1 MPAPT
6 CGWRPRHR
14 RVHWAQQPLK
24 KRESLA
30 LSLPHLKEN
39 MSTITYPLTG
49 LHCNACV
56 GRVAAQLQP
65 LAEAVAVTLN
75 PMQVTLTNPV
85 ADFSQLQGAVANAG
99 SYVLMPNQAAAQ
111 VMSAPAA
118 MNNIAATSEDESAFG
133 LTTYKPLL
141 LIVAFIL
148 GASVLVQA
156 GLGTAV
162 DITAMQT
169 MRYFMAGFFIV
180 FSFFKLLDIPA
191 FATAYSGYD
200 LLAARW
206 QGWGYVYPFVEL
218 ALGIAYLVNFNP
230 LLTNWATVIVMG
242 FSAIG
247 VIRAVM
253 NKTRIQCACLGT
265 VFRLPMSTVTI
276 VEDVGMVA
284 MALWMLVMVV

>member
-1 MPAPT
+1 
-6 CGWRPRHR
+6 
-14 RVHWAQQPLK
+14 
-24 KRESLA
+24 
-30 LSLPHLKEN
+30 
-39 MSTITYPLTG
+39 MSTVTYPLTG

-65 LAEAVAVTLN
+65 LAESVAVTLT

-85 ADFSQLQGAVANAG
+85 ADFAALQGAVAQAG
-99 SYVLMPNQAAAQ
+99 NYVLMPNQPTAQ
-111 VMSAPAA
+111 VIPAR
-118 MNNIAATSEDESAFG
+118 AATNTIATPTAINAAESASW
-133 LTTYKPLL
+133 LATYKPLL

-156 GLGTAV
+156 GLGAAV
-162 DITAMQT
+162 DISAMQT

-180 FSFFKLLDIPA
+180 FSFFKLLDLPA
-191 FATAYSGYD
+191 FAVAYSSYD

-206 QGWGYVYPFVEL
+206 QGWGYVYPLVEL
-218 ALGIAYLVNFNP
+218 ALGVAYLVNFNP
-230 LLTNWATVIVMG
+230 LLTNWVTVLIMG

-253 NKTRIQCACLGT
+253 SKTRIQCACLGT
-265 VFRLPMSTVTI
+265 VFKLPMSTVTI

-284 MALWMLVMVV
+284 MAAWMLVMVV

>member
-1 MPAPT
+1 MFT
-6 CGWRPRHR
+6 
-14 RVHWAQQPLK
+14 V
-24 KRESLA
+24 
-30 LSLPHLKEN
+30 
-39 MSTITYPLTG
+39 TYPLTG

-65 LAEAVAVTLN
+65 LAESVAVTLN
-75 PMQVTLTNPV
+75 PMQVTLTNPA
-85 ADFSQLQGAVANAG
+85 ADFATLQGAVAQAG
-99 SYVLMPNQAAAQ
+99 NYVLMENQPSAQSRRARAATNRIAT
-111 VMSAPAA
+111 PAA
-118 MNNIAATSEDESAFG
+118 FATAESTSWLA
-133 LTTYKPLL
+133 TYKPLL
-141 LIVAFIL
+141 LIVAYIL

-156 GLGTAV
+156 GLGAAV
-162 DITAMQT
+162 DISAMQT

-191 FATAYSGYD
+191 FATAYASYD

-206 QGWGYVYPFVEL
+206 HGWGYVYPFVEL
-218 ALGIAYLVNFNP
+218 VLGVAYLVNFNP
-230 LLTNWATVIVMG
+230 PLTNWVTVIVMG

-265 VFRLPMSTVTI
+265 VFKLPMSTVTI
-276 VEDVGMVA
+276 VEAVGMVA

>member
-1 MPAPT
+1 LN
-6 CGWRPRHR
+6 R
-14 RVHWAQQPLK
+14 K
-24 KRESLA
+24 KI
-30 LSLPHLKEN
+30 

-56 GRVAAQLQP
+56 GRVAAQLKP
-65 LAEAVAVTLN
+65 LAESVAVTLD
-75 PMQVTLTNPV
+75 PMQVTLTNPTG
-85 ADFSQLQGAVANAG
+85 DFTALQGAVAQAG
-99 SYVLMPNQAAAQ
+99 KYVLMPNQPVAQ
-111 VMSAPAA
+111 VIPARAATNTIAMPAA
-118 MNNIAATSEDESAFG
+118 LESGEITSWLA
-133 LTTYKPLL
+133 TYKPLL
-141 LIVAFIL
+141 LIVAYIL
-148 GASVLVQA
+148 GASLLVQA

-169 MRYFMAGFFIV
+169 MRYFMGGFFIV

-191 FATAYSGYD
+191 FAMAYSSYD

-218 ALGIAYLVNFNP
+218 VLGIAYLVNFNP

-253 NKTRIQCACLGT
+253 NKSRIQCACLGA
-265 VFRLPMSTVTI
+265 VFKLPMSTVTI

-284 MALWMLVMVV
+284 MAAWMLVMVV

>member
-1 MPAPT
+1 
-6 CGWRPRHR
+6 
-14 RVHWAQQPLK
+14 
-24 KRESLA
+24 
-30 LSLPHLKEN
+30 
-39 MSTITYPLTG
+39 MSTVTYPLTG

-56 GRVAAQLQP
+56 GRVTAQLQP
-65 LAEAVAVTLN
+65 LAESVAVTLS
-75 PMQVTLTNPV
+75 PMQVTLTNPA
-85 ADFSQLQGAVANAG
+85 ADFTTLQGAVAQAG
-99 SYVLMPNQAAAQ
+99 KYVLMPNQPLAQAIPARAAID
-111 VMSAPAA
+111 S
-118 MNNIAATSEDESAFG
+118 IASPSLADTAESSSWLA
-133 LTTYKPLL
+133 TYKPLL
-141 LIVAFIL
+141 LIVAYIL

-162 DITAMQT
+162 DISAMQT

-191 FATAYSGYD
+191 FATAYSSYD

-218 ALGIAYLVNFNP
+218 ALGVAYLVNFNP
-230 LLTNWATVIVMG
+230 LLTNWATVLIMG

-265 VFRLPMSTVTI
+265 AFKLPMSTVTI

-284 MALWMLVMVV
+284 MAAWMLVMVV

>member
-1 MPAPT
+1 MPSPSVT
-6 CGWRPRHR
+6 H
-14 RVHWAQQPLK
+14 
-24 KRESLA
+24 SLQ
-30 LSLPHLKEN
+30 
-39 MSTITYPLTG
+39 G
-49 LHCNACV
+49 LHCNACIA
-56 GRVAAQLQP
+56 RVAGALKP
-65 LAEAVAVTLN
+65 LAEKVDVTLN
-75 PMQVTLTNPV
+75 PMQVTLTNPTG
-85 ADFSQLQGAVANAG
+85 DFSTLQAAVAQSGA
-99 SYVLMPNQAAAQ
+99 YVLMPNQAADPEIRAQ
-111 VMSAPAA
+111 PAI
-118 MNNIAATSEDESAFG
+118 NSIASQSGADTAESLSWFA
-133 LTTYKPLL
+133 TYKPLL
-141 LIVAFIL
+141 LIVAYIL

-162 DITAMQT
+162 DISAMQT

-191 FATAYSGYD
+191 FAMAYSSYD

-218 ALGIAYLVNFNP
+218 ALGVAYLVNFNP
-230 LLTNWATVIVMG
+230 LLTNWVTVIVMG

-265 VFRLPMSTVTI
+265 VFKLPMSTVTI

-284 MALWMLVMVV
+284 MAGWMLLMVV

>member
-1 MPAPT
+1 MT
-6 CGWRPRHR
+6 TQ
-14 RVHWAQQPLK
+14 VHPL
-24 KRESLA
+24 S
-30 LSLPHLKEN
+30 
-39 MSTITYPLTG
+39 G
-49 LHCNACV
+49 LHCGACV
-56 GRVAAQLQP
+56 GRVTRALEP
-65 LAEAVAVTLN
+65 LAEKVEVTLN
-75 PMQVTLTNPV
+75 PMQVTLTNPA
-85 ADFSQLQGAVANAG
+85 ADLASLQSAVAQAG
-99 SYVLMPNQAAAQ
+99 SYVLMPNQPLAEVIRAQAAIN
-111 VMSAPAA
+111 S
-118 MNNIAATSEDESAFG
+118 IASPSLGEAIENTSWLA
-133 LTTYKPLL
+133 TYKPLL
-141 LIVAFIL
+141 LIVAYIL

-191 FATAYSGYD
+191 FATAYASYD

-206 QGWGYVYPFVEL
+206 RGWGYVYPFVEL
-218 ALGIAYLVNFNP
+218 ALGIAYLINFNP
-230 LLTNWATVIVMG
+230 LLTNWVTVVVMG

-265 VFRLPMSTVTI
+265 VFKLPMSTVTI

>member
-1 MPAPT
+1 
-6 CGWRPRHR
+6 
-14 RVHWAQQPLK
+14 
-24 KRESLA
+24 
-30 LSLPHLKEN
+30 
-39 MSTITYPLTG
+39 MSTVTYPLTG

-65 LAEAVAVTLN
+65 LAESVAVTLN

-85 ADFSQLQGAVANAG
+85 ADFAALQGAVAQAG
-99 SYVLMPNQAAAQ
+99 SYVLMPNRPAAQ
-111 VMSAPAA
+111 VIPAGSATNTIAIPTAINAA
-118 MNNIAATSEDESAFG
+118 ESASW
-133 LTTYKPLL
+133 LATYKPLL
-141 LIVAFIL
+141 LIVAYIL

-156 GLGTAV
+156 GLGAAV
-162 DITAMQT
+162 DISAMQT

-180 FSFFKLLDIPA
+180 FSFFKLLDLPA
-191 FATAYSGYD
+191 FAVAYSSYD

-206 QGWGYVYPFVEL
+206 QGWGYVYPLVEL
-218 ALGIAYLVNFNP
+218 ALGVAYLVNFNP
-230 LLTNWATVIVMG
+230 LLTNWATVLVMG

-253 NKTRIQCACLGT
+253 NKNRIECACLGT
-265 VFRLPMSTVTI
+265 VFKLPMSTVTI

>member
-1 MPAPT
+1 
-6 CGWRPRHR
+6 
-14 RVHWAQQPLK
+14 
-24 KRESLA
+24 
-30 LSLPHLKEN
+30 
-39 MSTITYPLTG
+39 
-49 LHCNACV
+49 
-56 GRVAAQLQP
+56 
-65 LAEAVAVTLN
+65 VAVTLD
-75 PMQVTLTNPV
+75 PMQVTLTNPTG
-85 ADFSQLQGAVANAG
+85 DFTALQGAVAQAG
-99 SYVLMPNQAAAQ
+99 KYVLMPNQPPAQ
-111 VMSAPAA
+111 AIPAQAA
-118 MNNIAATSEDESAFG
+118 MNSIAIQQDDESISWLA
-133 LTTYKPLL
+133 TYKPLL
-141 LIVAFIL
+141 LIVAYIL

-191 FATAYSGYD
+191 FAMAYSSYD

-218 ALGIAYLVNFNP
+218 ALGVAYLVNFNP

-265 VFRLPMSTVTI
+265 VFKLPMSTVTI

-284 MALWMLVMVV
+284 MALWMLLMVV

>member
-1 MPAPT
+1 
-6 CGWRPRHR
+6 
-14 RVHWAQQPLK
+14 
-24 KRESLA
+24 
-30 LSLPHLKEN
+30 

-56 GRVAAQLQP
+56 GRVAAQLKP
-65 LAEAVAVTLN
+65 LAESVAVTLD
-75 PMQVTLTNPV
+75 PMQVTLTNPTG
-85 ADFSQLQGAVANAG
+85 DFTALQGAVAQAG
-99 SYVLMPNQAAAQ
+99 KYVLMPNQPPAQ
-111 VMSAPAA
+111 MKPAQPA
-118 MNNIAATSEDESAFG
+118 MNTIASTAPVQADDSASW
-133 LTTYKPLL
+133 LATYKPLL
-141 LIVAFIL
+141 LIVAYIL

-162 DITAMQT
+162 DISAMQT

-191 FATAYSGYD
+191 FAMAYSSYD
-200 LLAARW
+200 MLAARW

-218 ALGIAYLVNFNP
+218 ALGVAYLVNFNP

-253 NKTRIQCACLGT
+253 NKTRIRCACLGT
-265 VFRLPMSTVTI
+265 VFQLPMSTVTI

-284 MALWMLVMVV
+284 MAGWMLLVVV